1 MVGHFLQQN
10 RRTQSSLSQSQSG
23 NNTNTNPDFSN
34 GTTANISSAST
45 SASSSFSSTNSDAN
59 FRTNYQQY
67 QDATI
72 YANAAMSSS
81 NAYGYNGN
89 GGGSNGATNGGHP
102 HHHHHYP
109 QQMGMKPTNAHEGF
123 PPAHY
128 TPPQNLTAEAVAAL
142 PPPGAS
148 CWKEQCIRGI
158 PFPFFLLFTQYLF
171 YLCSRSLESN
181 RNRIQSQK

>member
-1 MVGHFLQQN
+1 MVGHFLQQT

-59 FRTNYQQY
+59 FRTSYQQY

-72 YANAAMSSS
+72 YANTAMSSS

-89 GGGSNGATNGGHP
+89 GGGSNGATNISHA
-102 HHHHHYP
+102 HNHHHYP
-109 QQMGMKPTNAHEGF
+109 QQMGMKPTNAHEGY

-142 PPPGAS
+142 PPPGTS
-148 CWKEQCIRGI
+148 CLERAMHSLNSCSIFSLVYSI
-158 PFPFFLLFTQYLF
+158 FF
-171 YLCSRSLESN
+171 YLYSRSLESN